1 MVEINPVLR
10 ISGGQRRSFTVI
22 DWCVTACVFAPFIIK
37 RLVVLGEHDYV
48 YWIAVDYAARLVSL
62 VGLALAYRR
71 GLMMPSH
78 RRAGLVVSFVVL
90 GTLLLVQ
97 FAEQSLAYPF
107 LRDNLQFFEFSRFP
121 QIIDCELRAI
131 DLSFGLFLVA
141 LSEELVFRRFLFA
154 LLERW
159 GADEMTVILTSSV
172 AFAFIHLTSGVSVAL
187 NAFVYGALFGLAFWI
202 TRRVSI
208 CIACHYLADFYIS
221 AIGT

>member
-1 MVEINPVLR
+1 MAEISRVLR

-48 YWIAVDYAARLVSL
+48 YWIAVDYAARSVSL

-90 GTLLLVQ
+90 GALLVVQ

-107 LRDNLQFFEFSRFP
+107 LRGPS
-121 QIIDCELRAI
+121 A
-131 DLSFGLFLVA
+131 
-141 LSEELVFRRFLFA
+141 VFR
-154 LLERW
+154 
-159 GADEMTVILTSSV
+159 IL
-172 AFAFIHLTSGVSVAL
+172 A
-187 NAFVYGALFGLAFWI
+187 
-202 TRRVSI
+202 
-208 CIACHYLADFYIS
+208 IS
-221 AIGT
+221 ADYRSRAPRHRSLIRSLPGRPQRGTRVPAILVCPVGTMGRRQDRGYSYEFRRLCFYPPNVRNFGCAKRLRLRCSIRARVLDNAPLVDLRRLPLLG